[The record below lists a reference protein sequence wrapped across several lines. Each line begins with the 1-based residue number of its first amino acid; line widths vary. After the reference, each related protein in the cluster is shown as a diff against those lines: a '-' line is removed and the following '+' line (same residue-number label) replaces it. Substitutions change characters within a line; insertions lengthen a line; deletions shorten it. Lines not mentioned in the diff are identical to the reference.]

1 MSESRTRKQLPRGR
15 LVEFVRF
22 IFVVLF
28 AIGGYE
34 VVTNI
39 GAPTAGHTVLGIVLG
54 SATGY
59 VAGGV
64 FGRQT
69 AFTLSAVEQEFGK
82 ASPAE
87 IAAGVAG
94 LVVGLVIALLLSFPL
109 FRLPAAAAWP
119 AVAFVYLTFP
129 YLGYRIGRAKREEM
143 FSLIGLKP
151 RAAGVG
157 RAEVSVMDTSAFI
170 DGRVLDL
177 VSTGF
182 LSGVLLVPQ
191 GVLGELQRIADSSD
205 PGRRARGRR
214 GLEVVAQLQHDPS
227 VEVVLVEEEA
237 MGDVDAGLVRLARDR
252 GGAVVTADANL
263 AKVAEALSVPVR
275 SINALAAG
283 FRVPFLPGEEL
294 AVRVIRQG
302 REHGQGVGHLEDGT
316 MVVVEGAGN
325 LLGSDVSVRVTNVLQ
340 TSTGRMVFATV
351 ADEASAEGEP
361 ESERDA
367 GPAAEPEAGGEP
379 RRQAAAE
386 EIEGSKPAPSRRD
399 GPAAGR
405 VRP

>member
-1 MSESRTRKQLPRGR
+1 MSEPRTRKPVPRGR

-34 VVTNI
+34 VATNV
-39 GAPTAGHTVLGIVLG
+39 GSQATGNTVLGIVLG

-69 AFTLSAVEQEFGK
+69 ATAVSAVEQEFRR
-82 ASPAE
+82 ASAAE

-94 LVVGLVIALLLSFPL
+94 LMVGLVISLLLSIPL
-109 FRLPAAAAWP
+109 FKLPAAAAWP
-119 AVAFVYLTFP
+119 AVVFVYLTFP
-129 YLGYRIGRAKREEM
+129 YLGYRIGRAKREEL

-157 RAEVSVMDTSAFI
+157 RSEVSVMDTSALI
-170 DGRVLDL
+170 DGRILEL
-177 VSTGF
+177 VRTGF
-182 LSGVLLVPQ
+182 VSGVLLVPQ

-205 PGRRARGRR
+205 PRRRTRGRR
-214 GLEVVAQLQHDPS
+214 GLDVVAQLQHDPT
-227 VEVVLVEEEA
+227 VEVLLVEEEA

-294 AVRVIRQG
+294 SVHLTREG
-302 REHGQGVGHLEDGT
+302 REHGQGVGHLDDGT
-316 MVVVEGAGN
+316 MVVVEGARQ
-325 LLGSDVSVRVTNVLQ
+325 LVGSDVAVTVTNVLQ
-340 TSTGRMVFATV
+340 TTTGRMVFATLTDQRSDQ
-351 ADEASAEGEP
+351 AGAANTAEDGEQPASGL
-361 ESERDA
+361 
-367 GPAAEPEAGGEP
+367 
-379 RRQAAAE
+379 
-386 EIEGSKPAPSRRD
+386 GSA
-399 GPAAGR
+399 
-405 VRP
+405 